1 MQAHLERPISVDLSV
16 YGRDSMNS
24 ALNEELVRPKKSLTN
39 GYFKLS
45 KEELFVF
52 FRLGL
57 TTMKFLFN
65 LMGVILCI
73 LTAYT
78 YQPDKIYGNDDRK
91 NIAKIKLFL
100 TFVYLFE
107 YSYEIYEMIKNKI
120 KPKFIPIIFYFDTL
134 GIVILVLSSSLY
146 LFDNTSNNYKIASS
160 LEDTIFCC
168 RIIKLQKYVKFF
180 FYYIKN
186 EENHSR
192 KVVEINEI
200 KLAFIDLILY
210 FISYL
215 FVSTAIILSFDH
227 LYDCSLFSPFSKSN
241 PFSWHNA
248 LYYQLV
254 TMTGIGYGDISPN
267 KVQSRLVSMFLILFL
282 TIQFTYFLTIF
293 ITLMIKNKSINKYLP
308 ATKGWKN
315 HIIIIG
321 NVLSSQFLTEH
332 FFKNHFSDL
341 YKDRT
346 KKMRARIVFIYH
358 KEPSHQIMN
367 YLKMKYFQEF
377 KKVRFIQNSL
387 NEQSWMKDANIQTAK
402 YLICFYVKTGKGMND
417 QEYIEY
423 ERGILN
429 NLHFISTFYPKI
441 NFFVSVDSSHLKR
454 EIKSFN
460 YQTVLSYSKIKRKII
475 SLSIENSGFGNL
487 FFSIINGIDLEE
499 KMKIQ
504 ESLKKETTNKKSLEL
519 LMNYVEG
526 AFSMIRCFKLP
537 DTLIRHSFK
546 KVGQIIYFIDFFK
559 CRKKHEHSF
568 HFNYRAILIGIKKKL
583 LNLKPIIL
591 LNPLN
596 YTISEGDFCYVLCN
610 EESVIQK
617 IQSLTNDDIIFA
629 SKQLDILMSKNILS
643 RNMDLI
649 QNLMVHSKSEYQK
662 KFKIIKNY
670 FNFQHC
676 HSLDEDYNPADFP
689 TQILYDHVI
698 IFGAKI
704 DSIYGLSKNIKK
716 YSKRPL
722 IFLGSQKMSDTQ
734 FHSEILNRSFNDV
747 FYFYGDYFNIQKL
760 NSINV
765 KDAFKIIIVSE
776 LKNQFFIDFHAIQT
790 YQFLRENFWKLEI
803 FLELLDENS
812 LSFISDKL
820 YQKEFPKILNPLN
833 ITGRVFFSQ
842 SIACSLNASCFYKSG
857 EILLELLDSESF
869 NPEMI
874 QNKSI
879 ENLVIT
885 DEIANNI
892 NSFGNLFYVFSEMN
906 FPIIPIGILKKGRPP
921 LEESIFFPKRTDIY
935 SWEQET
941 LINMPPCSLK
951 LDEGDVIYLIGNFDC
966 EEISFFEKKMR
977 TFKKVGEMSL
987 MAFKSDEKK
996 WNQRIEIKKDII
1008 NILGNYIKLMK
1019 KLRKIHKN
1027 KRNIKTEKE

>member
-1 MQAHLERPISVDLSV
+1 MQAHLERPISLDLSV
-16 YGRDSMNS
+16 YGRDSINS
-24 ALNEELVRPKKSLTN
+24 ALTEELIRPKKSLTN

-45 KEELFVF
+45 KEEFFLFV
-52 FRLGL
+52 RLGL

-65 LMGVILCI
+65 LMGVIICI
-73 LTAYT
+73 VNTYT
-78 YQPDKIYGNDDRK
+78 YPDEISENDDK
-91 NIAKIKLFL
+91 NNIAKTKLFL
-100 TFVYLFE
+100 TFFYLCE
-107 YSYEIYEMIKNKI
+107 YGYEIYEMIKNKI
-120 KPKFIPIIFYFDTL
+120 KPKFIPLIFYFDTF

-146 LFDNTSNNYKIASS
+146 FFDNTSNNYKIATS

-227 LYDCSLFSPFSKSN
+227 IYDCSLFSPFSKSN

-254 TMTGIGYGDISPN
+254 TMTGIGYGDISPK

-321 NVLSSQFLTEH
+321 NILSSQFLTEH

-341 YKDRT
+341 YKDKT

-358 KEPSHQIMN
+358 KEPSPQVMN
-367 YLKMKYFQEF
+367 YLKLEYFQGF

-429 NLHFISTFYPKI
+429 NLHFIRTFYPKI
-441 NFFVSVDSSHLKR
+441 EFFVSVDSSYLKR
-454 EIKSFN
+454 EIKSFS
-460 YQTVLSYSKIKRKII
+460 YQTVLSYYKIKRKII

-487 FFSIINGIDLEE
+487 FFSIINGIHLKE
-499 KMKIQ
+499 KIKIQ
-504 ESLKKETTNKKSLEL
+504 ESLKKEATNNRCLEL

-526 AFSMIRCFKLP
+526 AFSMIRCFRLP
-537 DTLIRHSFK
+537 DTFIRCSFK

-559 CRKKHEHSF
+559 CRKKNEYSF
-568 HFNYRAILIGIKKKL
+568 NFNYRAILIGIKKKL
-583 LNLKPIIL
+583 PNLKPIIL

-596 YTISEGDFCYVLCN
+596 YTVSEGDFGYILCN
-610 EESVIQK
+610 EESVVQK
-617 IQSLTNDDIIFA
+617 IQSLTKDDILFA
-629 SKQLDILMSKNILS
+629 SKQLDILINSKNLGK
-643 RNMDLI
+643 NLDLI
-649 QNLMVHSKSEYQK
+649 HEAMAYSKSEYTK
-662 KFKIIKNY
+662 KFKVIQNY
-670 FNFQHC
+670 FTFQHC

-689 TQILYDHVI
+689 TQILFDHVI
-698 IFGAKI
+698 IFGAKLE
-704 DSIYGLSKNIKK
+704 SIYGLSKNIKK

-722 IFLGSQKMSDTQ
+722 IFLGSQKMSDVQ
-734 FHSEILNRSFNDV
+734 FHSEILNRSFNDI
-747 FYFYGDYFNIQKL
+747 FYFYGDYFNVQKL
-760 NSINV
+760 NSINI
-765 KDAFKIIIVSE
+765 KDAFKVIIVSE

-790 YQFLRENFWKLEI
+790 YQFLKENFLKLEI

-812 LSFISDKL
+812 LSFISEKL

-842 SIACSLNASCFYKSG
+842 SITCSLNASCFYKSG

-879 ENLVIT
+879 ENLIIT
-885 DEIANNI
+885 DEIAKNI
-892 NSFGNLFYVFSEMN
+892 ISFGNLFYVLSEMN
-906 FPIIPIGILKKGRPP
+906 FPIIPIGILKKGRQP
-921 LEESIFFPKRTDIY
+921 LEESIFFPKRTDLY
-935 SWEQET
+935 FWDQET

-966 EEISFFEKKMR
+966 EEINFFDKKMK

-987 MAFKSDEKK
+987 MAFKSDEKR
-996 WNQRIEIKKDII
+996 WRQRIEIKKDVI
-1008 NILGNYIKLMK
+1008 NILGNYVELMK
-1019 KLRKIHKN
+1019 KLKIMHKT
-1027 KRNIKTEKE
+1027 KKNIRLEKEE